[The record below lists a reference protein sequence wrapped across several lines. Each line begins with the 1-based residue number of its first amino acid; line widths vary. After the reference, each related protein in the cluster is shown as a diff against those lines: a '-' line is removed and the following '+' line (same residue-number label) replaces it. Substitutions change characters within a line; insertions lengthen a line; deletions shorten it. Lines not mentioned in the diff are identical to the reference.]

1 MIINYTATNIDKKG
15 LKYTMDGGADG
26 HDLNSSLDEIIH
38 NFIDM
43 ESDDIKIYYS
53 PDNFW
58 SFNFN
63 INKNMRDIKKSL
75 RNGVSLYNTKGDV
88 GIKDISKFGKGIK
101 CAAHCIFP
109 NGKMIF
115 GLIKDTKLYMAVY
128 NQGII
133 DSVEPGTEDSTN
145 LENLYQE
152 IVDIDILNN
161 NGFLIITNEESDDYR
176 KIFTEYN
183 EYISE
188 ELYEDEKEDVE
199 YNRLTISVQNHI
211 AICYNP
217 LLNKNFE
224 DGEYLNY
231 SDINISLNGEDIKP
245 FSHTCFS
252 SENIDDNEEIDYAV
266 EYISVIPY
274 RELENGKDKYYLNY
288 MYFKEKNNQF
298 SFDDDGKKTE
308 PPNLEGY
315 GLNESDV
322 IECTIRLTKLSD
334 TSQKRYI
341 SEDYYQYFEK
351 TKNCSY
357 FIYRNGVCSDTS
369 FIPFE
374 GKYGFRPTDAPQMRG
389 EIHTDNE
396 FDEIINPGSNKS
408 LVKPDNIFINKC
420 QALAKYVQKEKFLK
434 KYVQKSVKKILEGK
448 EYTVTP
454 NNTVL
459 SITTGEKLG
468 VIKGDQVRW
477 DKLSGL
483 KAKAKQEIM
492 SKTNNK
498 TKLFSD
504 PVHKYTDI
512 KLPKNS
518 DFRLFTTDPENPEKN
533 DVFVLSK
540 REYGMVTSGDID
552 PDIFNDDDK
561 LNDKKISIYK
571 ERLNDLNN
579 KIIQDY
585 TIISTTT
592 GQIIDLSNIKFIP
605 NDS

>member
-245 FSHTCFS
+245 FSHTCFYP
-252 SENIDDNEEIDYAV
+252 IQI
-266 EYISVIPY
+266 
-274 RELENGKDKYYLNY
+274 
-288 MYFKEKNNQF
+288 YF
-298 SFDDDGKKTE
+298 
-308 PPNLEGY
+308 
-315 GLNESDV
+315 V
-322 IECTIRLTKLSD
+322 
-334 TSQKRYI
+334 
-341 SEDYYQYFEK
+341 
-351 TKNCSY
+351 
-357 FIYRNGVCSDTS
+357 
-369 FIPFE
+369 PF
-374 GKYGFRPTDAPQMRG
+374 GPGAGPRP
-389 EIHTDNE
+389 
-396 FDEIINPGSNKS
+396 
-408 LVKPDNIFINKC
+408 
-420 QALAKYVQKEKFLK
+420 
-434 KYVQKSVKKILEGK
+434 
-448 EYTVTP
+448 
-454 NNTVL
+454 
-459 SITTGEKLG
+459 
-468 VIKGDQVRW
+468 
-477 DKLSGL
+477 
-483 KAKAKQEIM
+483 
-492 SKTNNK
+492 
-498 TKLFSD
+498 
-504 PVHKYTDI
+504 
-512 KLPKNS
+512 
-518 DFRLFTTDPENPEKN
+518 
-533 DVFVLSK
+533 
-540 REYGMVTSGDID
+540 
-552 PDIFNDDDK
+552 
-561 LNDKKISIYK
+561 
-571 ERLNDLNN
+571 
-579 KIIQDY
+579 
-585 TIISTTT
+585 
-592 GQIIDLSNIKFIP
+592 
-605 NDS
+605 